1 MPARGAGHRA
11 PVYDARVS
19 AAELLERHPLLSRLT
34 LEQIER
40 IAGAGELETF
50 AEGEEIVREGSPSDA
65 LYLVLTGK
73 VGVTKHGHPLAE
85 LPPGEFFGEMALV
98 EPAPRSASVHALTQS
113 FVFRLPFVALQ
124 HLLEHDATAFNA
136 VLVQIVKTL
145 SDRLRHANN
154 LVSSVGELADWLA
167 GSLV

>member
-1 MPARGAGHRA
+1 
-11 PVYDARVS
+11 
-19 AAELLERHPLLSRLT
+19 LT

-40 IAGAGELETF
+40 IAAAGELENF
-50 AEGEEIVREGSPSDA
+50 AAGEEIVREGSASDA
-65 LYLVLTGK
+65 LYLVLTGA
-73 VGVTKHGHPLAE
+73 VVVSKHGHALAE

-98 EPAPRSASVHALTQS
+98 EPAPRSASVHARVQA
-113 FVFRLPFVALQ
+113 FVFRLPFVSLQ

-145 SDRLRHANN
+145 SDRLRHANH
-154 LVSSVGELADWLA
+154 LISSVGELADWLA